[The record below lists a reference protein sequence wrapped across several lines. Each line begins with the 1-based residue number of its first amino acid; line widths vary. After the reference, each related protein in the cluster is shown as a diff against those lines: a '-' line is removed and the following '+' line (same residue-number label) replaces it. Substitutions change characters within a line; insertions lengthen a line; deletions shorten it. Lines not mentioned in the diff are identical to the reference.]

1 MKSLIAFIKK
11 ELLEQ
16 IRTGKVMILGA
27 LFVLFGIMNPAIAK
41 LTPWLLETLTD
52 SLAESGMIVTEVT
65 VSALDSWVQFFKN
78 IPMAL
83 IAYVLIESSIF
94 TKEYQSG
101 TLLLSLT
108 KGFERYKVVLSK
120 TIVLSLLWTVG
131 YWMCFGITYA
141 YNTYFWDNSIARHL
155 ILSVVCWWL
164 FGMWVIALLIL
175 CSTIMNTNAGVLM
188 GTGSIV
194 LISYVL
200 GFLPKIK
207 SYVPTSLTNGTV
219 LIYGVTTVDTYFIPL
234 ILVVIMCVICFI
246 TSILLFNKKLV

>member
-11 ELLEQ
+11 ELMEQ

-141 YNTYFWDNSIARHL
+141 YNTYFWDNSIAQHL

-188 GTGSIV
+188 GTSGVV

-207 SYVPTSLTNGTV
+207 PYVPTSLTNGTV

-246 TSILLFNKKLV
+246 TSILLFNKKLI

>member
-16 IRTGKVMILGA
+16 IRTGKMMILGA

-65 VSALDSWVQFFKN
+65 VNALDSWVQFFKN

-141 YNTYFWDNSIARHL
+141 YNTYFWDNSIAQHL

-188 GTGSIV
+188 GTGSVV

-207 SYVPTSLTNGTV
+207 PYVPTSLINGTV
-219 LIYGVTTVDTYFIPL
+219 LIYGVTTADTYFIPL

-246 TSILLFNKKLV
+246 TSIILFNKKLI

>member
-131 YWMCFGITYA
+131 YWMCLGITYA
-141 YNTYFWDNSIARHL
+141 YNTYFWDNSIAQHL

-188 GTGSIV
+188 GTSGVV

-207 SYVPTSLTNGTV
+207 PYVPTSLTNGTV

-246 TSILLFNKKLV
+246 TSILLFNKKLI

>member
-41 LTPWLLETLTD
+41 LWLLETLTD

-65 VSALDSWVQFFKN
+65 VNALDSWVQFFKN

-141 YNTYFWDNSIARHL
+141 YNTYFWDNSIAQHL

-188 GTGSIV
+188 GTGSVV

-207 SYVPTSLTNGTV
+207 PYVPTSLTNGTV
-219 LIYGVTTVDTYFIPL
+219 LIYGVTTADTYFIPL

-246 TSILLFNKKLV
+246 TSILLFNKKLI

>member
-108 KGFERYKVVLSK
+108 KGFERYKVVQSK

-141 YNTYFWDNSIARHL
+141 YNTYFWDNSIAQHL

-219 LIYGVTTVDTYFIPL
+219 LIYGVTTVNTYFIPL

>member
-16 IRTGKVMILGA
+16 IRTGKVMILGT

-65 VSALDSWVQFFKN
+65 VNALDSWVQFFKN

-141 YNTYFWDNSIARHL
+141 YNTYFWDNSIAQHL

-219 LIYGVTTVDTYFIPL
+219 LIYGVTTVNTYFIPL

>member
-65 VSALDSWVQFFKN
+65 VNVLDSWVQFFKN

-141 YNTYFWDNSIARHL
+141 YNTYFWDNSIAQHL

-188 GTGSIV
+188 GTGSVV

-207 SYVPTSLTNGTV
+207 PYVPTSLTNGTV
-219 LIYGVTTVDTYFIPL
+219 LIYGVTTADTYFIPL

-246 TSILLFNKKLV
+246 TSILLFNKKLI

>member
-16 IRTGKVMILGA
+16 IRTGKVMILGT

-65 VSALDSWVQFFKN
+65 VNALDSWVQFFKN

-141 YNTYFWDNSIARHL
+141 YNTYFWDNSIAQHL

-219 LIYGVTTVDTYFIPL
+219 LIYGITTVNTYFIPL

>member
-65 VSALDSWVQFFKN
+65 VNALDSWVQFFKN

-141 YNTYFWDNSIARHL
+141 YNTYFWDNSIAQHL

-188 GTGSIV
+188 GTGSVV

-207 SYVPTSLTNGTV
+207 PYVPTSLTNGTV
-219 LIYGVTTVDTYFIPL
+219 LIYGVTTADTYFIPL

-246 TSILLFNKKLV
+246 TSILLFNKKLI